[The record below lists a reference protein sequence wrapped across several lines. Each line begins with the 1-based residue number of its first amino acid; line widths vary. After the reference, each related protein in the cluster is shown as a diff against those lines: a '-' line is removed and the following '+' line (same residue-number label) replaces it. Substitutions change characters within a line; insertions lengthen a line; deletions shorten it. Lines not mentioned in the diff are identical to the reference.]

1 MTMELFFVG
10 LKLNISELM
19 EDWKEFKDSDG
30 SVKYFFNIKTGIT
43 TTERPPE
50 LGGKSAKSSYN
61 KNYNDDQVASL
72 LRSIDETH
80 QSLAANNS

>member
-1 MTMELFFVG
+1 
-10 LKLNISELM
+10 M

-50 LGGKSAKSSYN
+50 LGGKLTKY
-61 KNYNDDQVASL
+61 
-72 LRSIDETH
+72 
-80 QSLAANNS
+80 